1 MKSNARGFTLLE
13 LMTAVTVLA
22 VLLGLAVPSF
32 REVSRNNRVTAAQ
45 NDLVTA
51 FTYARS
57 EALRLSQPVSV
68 CATEDAATCSGAE
81 NWATGWIA
89 FIDSGATP
97 GEVDEEDANERVLQ
111 AWAATNTSMTLAGS
125 TPYVQYGPTGMTI
138 GAAAETFDVYAT
150 GCHGRRLRQ
159 VALTAIGS
167 LSSTTQ
173 NCP

>member
-1 MKSNARGFTLLE
+1 MKNEARGFTLLE
-13 LMTAVTVLA
+13 LMTALTVLA

-68 CATEDAATCSGAE
+68 CASADAATCSGAVS
-81 NWATGWIA
+81 WATGWIA
-89 FIDSGATP
+89 FVDSGATP
-97 GEVDEEDANERVLQ
+97 GEVDVADPEERVLQ
-111 AWAATNTSMTLAGS
+111 VWAPTNRDMRLTGS
-125 TPYVQYGPTGMTI
+125 AAYIQYGPTGITSP
-138 GAAAETFDVYAT
+138 ATAESFDVHAN
-150 GCHGRRLRQ
+150 GCRGAHLRR
-159 VALTAIGS
+159 VSLTAIGS

-173 NCP
+173 SCP